1 MRVSGFS
8 LAFFGEKRYLF
19 LSLIK
24 TLWQGQGLE
33 EELVGS
39 RSLRGGGRRGEGREK
54 EEGGEAGEGRMD
66 VVSWLKGKIYF
77 LDF

>member
-1 MRVSGFS
+1 M
-8 LAFFGEKRYLF
+8 
-19 LSLIK
+19 
-24 TLWQGQGLE
+24 
-33 EELVGS
+33 GS

-77 LDF
+77 FGFLREKEEGPSLSQVSQLLNLPGAHLANV